1 MEKKRE
7 GKGSSVL
14 HFLSTSASYLR
25 GWEGQG
31 IVVTVET
38 SMRRKAM
45 LLGKLSSYHH
55 RRRLSSSYTAGYFGM
70 KPSMERGTLWLNTDF
85 TEMAAA
91 IQKTGVPEALQIGD
105 CTPRWIVLL

>member
-25 GWEGQG
+25 GWEGHG
-31 IVVTVET
+31 IVVTMET

-45 LLGKLSSYHH
+45 LLGKAVQLPSQKEVELLIHCWVFRDETLYGKGDAMAKHGFYRNGSGDSNPRRSRSSASAD
-55 RRRLSSSYTAGYFGM
+55 R
-70 KPSMERGTLWLNTDF
+70 
-85 TEMAAA
+85 
-91 IQKTGVPEALQIGD
+91 VPH
-105 CTPRWIVLL
+105 CIVLL